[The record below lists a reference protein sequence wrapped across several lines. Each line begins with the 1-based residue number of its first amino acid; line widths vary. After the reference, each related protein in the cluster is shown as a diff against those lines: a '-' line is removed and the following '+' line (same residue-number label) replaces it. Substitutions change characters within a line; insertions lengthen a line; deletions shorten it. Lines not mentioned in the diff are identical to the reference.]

1 MSFFVTPA
9 EGQPG
14 ARPPQLARF
23 EQLMADVA
31 AQRDQLGAWQ
41 QATSDYY
48 QQQATMLGPLLATVR
63 GLDIELLRFLDH
75 AAHGSDLGRT
85 DLALLHA
92 LIRDFAAS
100 LLQQRQDA
108 ELKEILARHQHT
120 DEADAG
126 DEDAPETGAQAA
138 AAPVEPSTPDTAS
151 PDDWM
156 HEWEQ
161 MEAAQADAAHQRE
174 RLRAQRK
181 AASRRARQ
189 QAQPQQADA
198 SQSIRDVY
206 RKLASALHPDREQDL
221 VERARKT
228 ALMQRVNQAYAAKN
242 LLDLLQLQLEIEQ
255 IDVKSIQTMG
265 EDRLRRYNEVLAEQL
280 ADLQKET
287 ADVER
292 ALRTQLGLGHGA
304 ELTPTRMSRALKE
317 QARGLQ
323 QDIAYYRME
332 LKELEDPRTLKRW
345 LREQRA

>member
-1 MSFFVTPA
+1 VQQ
-9 EGQPG
+9 GQ
-14 ARPPQLARF
+14 
-23 EQLMADVA
+23 
-31 AQRDQLGAWQ
+31 
-41 QATSDYY
+41 
-48 QQQATMLGPLLATVR
+48 
-63 GLDIELLRFLDH
+63 
-75 AAHGSDLGRT
+75 GRT

-100 LLQQRQDA
+100 LLQQGQDA
-108 ELKEILARHQHT
+108 ELKEILARHQDT
-120 DEADAG
+120 NDADAG
-126 DEDAPETGAQAA
+126 DKDAPDPATQAA
-138 AAPVEPSTPDTAS
+138 AAPVEPATSDTES

-156 HEWEQ
+156 QQWQQ
-161 MEAAQADAAHQRE
+161 MEAAQADAARQRE
-174 RLRAQRK
+174 RQRAQRK

-221 VERARKT
+221 AERARKT
-228 ALMQRVNQAYAAKN
+228 ALMQRVNQAYATKN

-287 ADVER
+287 AGVER
-292 ALRTQLGLGHGA
+292 ALKTQVGLGHGA
-304 ELTPTRMSRALKE
+304 ELTSIRMTRALKE

-323 QDIAYYRME
+323 QDIAYYRIE

-345 LREQRA
+345 LREQRG

>member
-9 EGQPG
+9 VGQPG

-23 EQLMADVA
+23 EQLMADIA
-31 AQRDQLGAWQ
+31 AQRDKLGAWQ
-41 QATSDYY
+41 QATTDYY
-48 QQQATMLGPLLATVR
+48 QQQTTVLGPLLATVR
-63 GLDIELLRFLDH
+63 GLDIGLLRFLDH
-75 AAHGSDLGRT
+75 ASHGGDLGRT

-92 LIRDFAAS
+92 LVRDFAAS
-100 LLQQRQDA
+100 LLQQGQDA
-108 ELKEILARHQHT
+108 GLKEILARHQDE
-120 DEADAG
+120 DEA
-126 DEDAPETGAQAA
+126 EDAREGAAKAA

-151 PDDWM
+151 SDDWM
-156 HEWEQ
+156 HEWQQ
-161 MEAAQADAAHQRE
+161 MEAAQADAAQQRE
-174 RLRAQRK
+174 RQRAQRK

-221 VERARKT
+221 TERERKT
-228 ALMQRVNQAYAAKN
+228 TLMQRVNQAYAAKN

-265 EDRLRRYNEVLAEQL
+265 EARLRRYNEVLAEQL

-287 ADVER
+287 VSVER

-304 ELTPTRMSRALKE
+304 ELTPTRMTRALKE

-345 LREQRA
+345 LREQRG